1 MLENTCKKMK
11 LFFQKHI
18 LLCVAGVLLTAI
30 CALATL
36 NAEAL
41 YVLTTEDGTYALTDA
56 TAMNNIRVRQVVIG
70 NYRANGTD
78 IYLTRGQSVSIDYNG
93 ATIAATAKNETVA
106 NLLARLGI
114 RVSPL
119 EIVAIDESGE
129 TILITV
135 ASDIEYY
142 ESVTE
147 LASYE
152 TERIANP
159 DMPKGSEK
167 VVQEGIDGVQTAIYE
182 VVYADGKLI
191 SRQLVEI
198 ADCTAQNEI
207 IEYGT
212 AVTTVNSSDRIA
224 SVTKNDDGSGYI
236 TMNSG
241 ATLSF
246 SKTLGVTGTAYT
258 GGIGSV
264 GFTTASGTR
273 VREGVV
279 AVDKGGI
286 PLGTRMYIVSNDG
299 RYSYGGAVAEDTGV
313 RGNHVDLYYDTYNEC
328 INFGRRSCTVYILE

>member
-1 MLENTCKKMK
+1 MLVNTCEKMK

-18 LLCVAGVLLTAI
+18 LLCVACVLLTAI

-41 YVLTTEDGTYALTDA
+41 YVLTTEDGTYALTDS

-78 IYLTRGQSVSIDYNG
+78 IYLTRGQSVAIDYNG

-106 NLLARLGI
+106 TLLTRLGI

-129 TILITV
+129 TVLITV
-135 ASDIEYY
+135 TSDIAYY
-142 ESVTE
+142 EYVSE
-147 LASYE
+147 PAAYE

-159 DMPKGSEK
+159 EMPKGSEK
-167 VVQEGIDGVQTAIYE
+167 VVQEGIDGTQTAIYE

-198 ADCTAQNEI
+198 ADSTAQNKI

-212 AVTTVNSSDRIA
+212 AVTSVASSDRIS
-224 SVTKNDDGSGYI
+224 SVTKNDDGSGYL

-246 SKTLGVTGTAYT
+246 SKVIGVTGTAYT
-258 GGIGSV
+258 GGVGSV

-273 VREGVV
+273 VREGIV
-279 AVDKGGI
+279 AVDKRVI

-299 RYSYGGAVAEDTGV
+299 RYSYGVAVAEDTGV
-313 RGNHVDLYYDTYNEC
+313 RGNHVDLYYDTYKEC

>member
-1 MLENTCKKMK
+1 M
-11 LFFQKHI
+11 
-18 LLCVAGVLLTAI
+18 
-30 CALATL
+30 
-36 NAEAL
+36 
-41 YVLTTEDGTYALTDA
+41 
-56 TAMNNIRVRQVVIG
+56 
-70 NYRANGTD
+70 
-78 IYLTRGQSVSIDYNG
+78 
-93 ATIAATAKNETVA
+93 
-106 NLLARLGI
+106 
-114 RVSPL
+114 
-119 EIVAIDESGE
+119 
-129 TILITV
+129 
-135 ASDIEYY
+135 
-142 ESVTE
+142 
-147 LASYE
+147 
-152 TERIANP
+152 
-159 DMPKGSEK
+159 
-167 VVQEGIDGVQTAIYE
+167 
-182 VVYADGKLI
+182 VYADGKLI

-279 AVDKGGI
+279 AVDKRVI

-299 RYSYGGAVAEDTGV
+299 RYSYGVAVAEDTGV